1 MKAKEE
7 NMSKSLFQCVVM
19 VLFTGS
25 TFLIS
30 CSRKEEPSPLTP
42 SQSVGRE
49 YGETLRGAIDQAQG
63 VRNKLEEHATQ
74 ANEMLRNTEETPKE

>member
-1 MKAKEE
+1 MIKAL
-7 NMSKSLFQCVVM
+7 SQYVVM
-19 VLFTGS
+19 LLFAVS
-25 TFLIS
+25 TLLIS
-30 CSRKEEPSPLTP
+30 CSHKEEPSPPTP